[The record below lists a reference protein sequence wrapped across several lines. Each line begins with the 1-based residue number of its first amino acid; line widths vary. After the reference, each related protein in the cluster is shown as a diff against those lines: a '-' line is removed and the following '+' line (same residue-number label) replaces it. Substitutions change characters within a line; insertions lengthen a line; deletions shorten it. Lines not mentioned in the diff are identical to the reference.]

1 MKGAPSVFTFLIST
15 LGAWPA
21 CGEPVE
27 PVPAGFDPLHITAPA
42 MKSPPTMTAIGKRYL
57 LPVSLFVSISEDYT
71 MSTDDATRG
80 ERDENRDIR
89 SHFAGP
95 KGVAGRE
102 KERRNRDG

>member
-27 PVPAGFDPLHITAPA
+27 PVPAGFGPLHITAPA

-57 LPVSLFVSISEDYT
+57 LPASLFVFISEDDT
-71 MSTDDATRG
+71 MTKDNTTR
-80 ERDENRDIR
+80 EKSDENRDIR

-95 KGVAGRE
+95 KGVGGRE
-102 KERRNRDG
+102 KERRNRD